1 MAQNERRREITSST
15 CSKRSTQ
22 VIFRLKAYIDE
33 RQDSTLVEVIL
44 TVELTRYLRHCEN
57 SGIRIKNKKP
67 TRRETNL
74 RPIAKRH
81 K

>member
-1 MAQNERRREITSST
+1 MAQTERLREITSST

-44 TVELTRYLRHCEN
+44 TVELTRYLRRCEN
-57 SGIRIKNKKP
+57 SDIRIKKTKSLQGE
-67 TRRETNL
+67 RRIKEGD
-74 RPIAKRH
+74 IY
-81 K
+81 